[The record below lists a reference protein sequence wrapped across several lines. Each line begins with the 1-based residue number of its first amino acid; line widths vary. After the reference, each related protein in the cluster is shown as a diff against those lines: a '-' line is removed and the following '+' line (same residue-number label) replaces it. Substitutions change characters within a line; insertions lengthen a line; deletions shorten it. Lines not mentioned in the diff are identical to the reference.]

1 MFTLPPHRPALMG
14 ILNVTPDSFSD
25 GGRYDSTA
33 TAIEAGLRMV
43 DEGADLIDVGGESTR
58 PGAESVSVAE
68 ELRRTIA
75 VVEGLAARGVVVS
88 IDTSKPEVALQAVL
102 AGASVVN
109 DITGLASPEMV
120 DVCAAAQC
128 IVCIMHMQGEPRTMQ
143 ENPTYADVVSE
154 VRDSL
159 FQRTAELAKRGID
172 FGRMWVDPG
181 IGFGKTADHNIKL
194 IANLDEFVAFGFPVL
209 VGVSRKSFIGRI
221 GGRGVVLPV
230 EERLPGT
237 IAAQAMAQQ
246 RGARI
251 IRAHDVKES
260 RQTIEIVAA
269 IMASK
274 WPPFSE
280 T

>member
-1 MFTLPPHRPALMG
+1 MG

-25 GGRYDSTA
+25 GGLYSSTSEA
-33 TAIEAGLRMV
+33 VDAGLRMV

-58 PGAESVSVAE
+58 PGAEPVPLEE

-75 VVEGLAARGVVVS
+75 VVEGLTSRGVVVS
-88 IDTSKPEVALQAVL
+88 IDTSKPEVALQALL

-109 DITGLASPEMV
+109 DITGLSSPEMV
-120 DVCAAAQC
+120 SVCAAGQC
-128 IVCIMHMQGEPRTMQ
+128 IVCVMHMQGEPRTMQ
-143 ENPTYADVVSE
+143 ENPIYEDVTSE

-159 FQRTAELAKRGID
+159 SQRAADLAVLGIES
-172 FGRMWVDPG
+172 GRIWLDPG

-194 IANLDEFVAFGFPVL
+194 IANLDEIVAFGYPVL
-209 VGVSRKSFIGRI
+209 VGVSRKGFIGRI
-221 GGRGVVLPV
+221 SGLGAVLPV

-251 IRAHDVKES
+251 IRAHDVNES
-260 RQTIEIVAA
+260 RQAIEITAA
-269 IMASK
+269 IMACK

-280 T
+280 I